1 MKQIFRNN
9 RLIAIALMTVFSV
22 AAAQPVFANGGKDKE
37 TVTRLNYVGTINSHQ
52 IFQLNV
58 TGDETNNEFTILI
71 KDEFGNEIYKE
82 NIKSENFTKR
92 FLFDAE
98 ELSNSSLHFEV
109 LSKKTKKSVVY
120 EISSTLSMVKN
131 VAVTEVK

>member
-52 IFQLNV
+52 IF
-58 TGDETNNEFTILI
+58 
-71 KDEFGNEIYKE
+71 
-82 NIKSENFTKR
+82 S
-92 FLFDAE
+92 
-98 ELSNSSLHFEV
+98 
-109 LSKKTKKSVVY
+109 
-120 EISSTLSMVKN
+120 
-131 VAVTEVK
+131 

>member
-22 AAAQPVFANGGKDKE
+22 AAAQPVFAEGGKDKE
-37 TVTRLNYVGTINSHQ
+37 TVAQLNYVGTINSHQ
-52 IFQLNV
+52 LFQLNV

-71 KDEFGNEIYKE
+71 KDEFGNQIYKE
-82 NIKSENFTKR
+82 NIKSARFTKR

-98 ELSNSSLHFEV
+98 ELNNSALHFEI

-120 EISSTLSMVKN
+120 EISSSVSMVKN
-131 VAVTEVK
+131 IAVTEVK